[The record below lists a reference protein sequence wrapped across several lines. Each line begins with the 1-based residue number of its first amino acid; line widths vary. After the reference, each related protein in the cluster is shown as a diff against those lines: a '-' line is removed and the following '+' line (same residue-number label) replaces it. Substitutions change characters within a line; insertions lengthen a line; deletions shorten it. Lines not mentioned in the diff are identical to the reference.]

1 MRGADSTPRQTSA
14 SRFRPRISG
23 TRACTRRRTGCQCRT
38 GFPCRRASAPR
49 SSTTR
54 RGIRTLGR
62 FQSFRGIRLKTLIV
76 NADDFGFA
84 PGVNRGIVE
93 AHLCGTLSSTSML
106 VNSPAFEEAAA
117 IARQTPTLGVGLHFN
132 LVTGRPLTDVA
143 TLADPR
149 TGQFHP
155 LAELARRAL
164 VGRVSPEDVRRECD
178 AQLAA
183 LARAGIAITHLDSH
197 RHAHA
202 LPGVLPAV
210 LASARAA
217 RIRIVRKP
225 LDRPTADVV
234 ASAKML
240 ALRASWRVASRTLGA
255 EDRALLSGSPT
266 FRGIGLQGAL
276 DVERRLLA
284 LFDRLPAG
292 GIPLIVELRHGGPE
306 SA

>member
-1 MRGADSTPRQTSA
+1 M
-14 SRFRPRISG
+14 I
-23 TRACTRRRTGCQCRT
+23 
-38 GFPCRRASAPR
+38 
-49 SSTTR
+49 
-54 RGIRTLGR
+54 
-62 FQSFRGIRLKTLIV
+62 KTLVI

-93 AHLCGTLSSTSML
+93 AHRRGTLSSTSML
-106 VNSPAFEEAAA
+106 VNTPSFAEAAVL
-117 IARQTPTLGVGLHFN
+117 ARETPALGVGLHFN
-132 LVTGRPLTDVA
+132 LVSGRPLTDVP

-149 TGQFHP
+149 TGHFHS
-155 LAELARRAL
+155 LAALARRAF
-164 VGRVSPEDVRRECD
+164 VGRVSAEDVRRECD

-183 LARAGIAITHLDSH
+183 LSRAGIAITHLDSH

-225 LDRPTADVV
+225 LDQPTADAV

-240 ALRASWRVASRTLGA
+240 ALHASWRVASRTLGA
-255 EDRALLSGSPT
+255 EDRELLRGAPS
-266 FRGIGLQGAL
+266 FRGIALQGAR

-284 LFDRLPAG
+284 QLDHLPAG
-292 GIPLIVELRHGGPE
+292 ATEIMLHPGYDDETLAAQDPYRAERERELAALQSPLVAERLERSDIRLVTFAALGR
-306 SA
+306 